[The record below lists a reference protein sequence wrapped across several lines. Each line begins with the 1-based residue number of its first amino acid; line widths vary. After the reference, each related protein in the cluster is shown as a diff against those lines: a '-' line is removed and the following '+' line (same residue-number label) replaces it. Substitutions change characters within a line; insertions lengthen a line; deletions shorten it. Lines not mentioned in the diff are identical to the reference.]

1 MIELTPEQAQAVEES
16 RDALPLVDPRTN
28 TAYVLIRQDVYERL
42 VSDLYDDSPWTPEE
56 MDLLH
61 EEAPEMAD
69 NFGKKP

>member
-28 TAYVLIRQDVYERL
+28 IAYVLIRQDVYERL
-42 VSDLYDDSPWTPEE
+42 KDLYDDSPWTDEE

-61 EEAPEMAD
+61 EEAGEMAD
-69 NFGKKP
+69 NFGKEP

>member
-42 VSDLYDDSPWTPEE
+42 KDLYDDSPWTDEA
-56 MDLLH
+56 MDFLH
-61 EEAPEMAD
+61 EEAGEMAD
-69 NFGKKP
+69 HFGKKP